1 MRNFRLLL
9 RHELHLLII
18 AAPTYIAAFLF
29 LLLMGFVYWINL
41 RSFTLSAEYELP
53 NTLFY
58 KTFWLP
64 VFFLVP
70 LLTMRSIAE
79 ERRQGTLETLLTTSA
94 GPVSIVAAKYLA
106 AYLFYML
113 LWLLTL
119 AFPLITQSIV
129 PSAALEGKLL
139 DRASIAGGLS
149 FIALSGVLFVAVGI
163 FSSSLTRSQLV
174 AGMLTFTILFVF
186 IVGGFLLV
194 NAPLGESTWV
204 AWAEGPLEYLQAFN
218 HLEEFSRGIIDTRP
232 FFYYLS
238 TAFLFL
244 GLAVFNV
251 ESKA

>member
-1 MRNFRLLL
+1 MKNFWLLL
-9 RHELHLLII
+9 RHEIHLLFV
-18 AAPTYIAAFLF
+18 AAPTYIAASLF
-29 LLLMGFVYWINL
+29 LLLMGFIYWINL
-41 RSFTLSAEYELP
+41 RSFTLTSEYELP

-70 LLTMRSIAE
+70 LLTMRSLAE

-94 GPVSIVAAKYLA
+94 GSISIVAAKYAA
-106 AYLFYML
+106 AYLFYMI
-113 LWLLTL
+113 LWALTL
-119 AFPLITQSIV
+119 AFPLITQSVV
-129 PSAALEGKLL
+129 PSAAIEGNLL
-139 DRASIAGGLS
+139 DRASLTGGIS
-149 FIALSGVLFVAVGI
+149 FIALSGCLFIAVGI

-174 AGMLTFTILFVF
+174 AGMLSFAILFVF
-186 IVGGFLLV
+186 IVGGFLLLNV
-194 NAPLGESTWV
+194 PLSEQSWMTWM
-204 AWAEGPLEYLQAFN
+204 AEPLEYLQTFN

>member
-1 MRNFRLLL
+1 MRNFWLLL

-41 RSFTLSAEYELP
+41 RGFTLSAEYELP

-70 LLTMRSIAE
+70 LLTMRSLAE

-94 GPVSIVAAKYLA
+94 GPVSIVAAKSLA

-113 LWLLTL
+113 LWGLTL
-119 AFPLITQSIV
+119 AFPLITRSIV
-129 PSAALEGKLL
+129 PSAALEGNLL
-139 DRASIAGGLS
+139 DRASIVGGLS
-149 FIALSGVLFVAVGI
+149 FIALSGFLFVAVGI
-163 FSSSLTRSQLV
+163 FSSSLTHSQLV

-194 NAPLGESTWV
+194 NAPLGESSWMAWV
-204 AWAEGPLEYLQAFN
+204 EGPLDYLQTFN